1 MFPLPLTQPNQD
13 KYIVTNAV
21 AIIGVTM
28 RAAVLGLGEAGTIYA
43 RELAA
48 AGFDVRGFDVRS
60 ISKPLDGVTVT
71 TEVSEAVRGAD
82 LVVSVTTAAGALDA
96 ASSAHP
102 HLGADAV
109 YADLNASSPTRK
121 AEVAKVLEGTLF
133 ADVAV
138 LAPVARGGLNTP
150 ALVAGSGA
158 QRFADILAPFATSI
172 EVIDGPAGAAA
183 GRKLL
188 RSIFMKALA
197 TTVLES
203 LAAGRAAGSE
213 DWVRNQIVAELD
225 SGGARL
231 VERLVTGTAAHAER
245 RLHEMED
252 TREYIH
258 ELGTP
263 DEMTSATISWLSAI
277 RDGNR

>member
-1 MFPLPLTQPNQD
+1 MQ
-13 KYIVTNAV
+13 
-21 AIIGVTM
+21 
-28 RAAVLGLGEAGTIYA
+28 AAVLGLGEAGTIYA

-60 ISKPLDGVTVT
+60 ISKPLDGVAVT
-71 TEVSEAVRGAD
+71 TDVGEAVRGAD
-82 LVVSVTTAAGALDA
+82 LVVSVTTAAGALSA
-96 ASSAHP
+96 ASAAHP
-102 HLGADAV
+102 HLSAGAV
-109 YADLNASSPTRK
+109 YADLNASSPRRK
-121 AEVAKVLEGTLF
+121 AEVAQALDGVLF

-158 QRFADILAPFATSI
+158 RRFADLLAPFTTSI
-172 EVIDGPAGAAA
+172 EVIDGPAGVAA

-188 RSIFMKALA
+188 RSIFMKSLA
-197 TTVLES
+197 TSVLES
-203 LAAGRAAGSE
+203 LTAGRAAGSE
-213 DWVRNQIVAELD
+213 EWVRNQIITELD

-231 VERLVTGTAAHAER
+231 VDRLVTGTAAHAER

-263 DEMTSATISWLSAI
+263 DEMTNATISWLSAI
-277 RDGNR
+277 RDGKR

>member
-1 MFPLPLTQPNQD
+1 
-13 KYIVTNAV
+13 
-21 AIIGVTM
+21 M

-43 RELAA
+43 HELVA
-48 AGFDVRGFDVRS
+48 AGFDVSGFDVRA
-60 ISKPLDGVTVT
+60 IDKPWDGVTIT

-82 LVVSVTTAAGALDA
+82 LVVSVTTAAGAISA
-96 ASSAHP
+96 ASSAYP
-102 HLGADAV
+102 HLSPDAV
-109 YADLNASSPTRK
+109 YADLNASSPRRK
-121 AEVAKVLEGTLF
+121 AEVANVLDGVLF

-138 LAPVARGGLNTP
+138 LAPVAREGLNTP

-197 TTVLES
+197 TSVLES

-213 DWVRNQIVAELD
+213 DWVRNQIIAELD

-263 DEMTSATISWLSAI
+263 DEMTAATISWLSAI
-277 RDGNR
+277 RDGER